1 MKKTNITIYVY
12 YDITEYLIFNK
23 YFSIAQSTNDVI
35 DISDPMSSRVIKH
48 HQVSSRLI
56 MCHKVSS
63 RLIKCHQVSSFIM
76 CHQVSSY
83 VIKCHQISLSI
94 IKMLRDVVL
103 TFSIWCRF
111 DEVIDKKQTV
121 NFSLWTW
128 YSCLSTN
135 NFSLIF
141 ILSNGTLD

>member
-1 MKKTNITIYVY
+1 MKKTNITIFVY

-48 HQVSSRLI
+48 HQ
-56 MCHKVSS
+56 VSS